1 MRYDPKNRTTK
12 GSHWGP
18 AVNIEIAK
26 YFVDNLSNE

>member
-1 MRYDPKNRTTK
+1 MRYDPKTGPQ

-18 AVNIEIAK
+18 AVNIEIAN

>member
-1 MRYDPKNRTTK
+1 MRYNPNKV

-18 AVNIEIAK
+18 AVNVEIAN